1 MSIPEPPFRRNLFE
15 IENARNLTRDEIAA
29 TFVPTSSFWRILS
42 SKNHIILGSRGS
54 GKTAL
59 AKMLAHDHLSRLND
73 ARAQQA
79 VASKSFIGVYVPMSI
94 EWVGGLKN
102 KPWQTE
108 KEAEEFF
115 QWRLNISTCLA
126 FLITIRSCIETYLRN
141 KGEQARVEEDLVGQ
155 LASSWSEDSFSCT
168 TIRALQN
175 YLENIEHKKQQ
186 QLARLRVTGRLREG
200 EEPVGLSF
208 DTDLFVPL
216 RRGVVLAS
224 RALSLPT
231 DSTWILCLDEAEFL
245 GSLHHRILN
254 SYLRSASAPLVF
266 KITTMPYFH
275 HTLATNSGA
284 PLDVGHDFE
293 YVYIDQDPVVLAGAA
308 GHEGEEFGSILFNK
322 RAQVSGTKFKAISV
336 KTLLGPSILLD
347 RKSSPWDPKSSEMTL
362 LKKYAGENTV
372 RRAERLLTES
382 KPAFMDQIGRK
393 MHGALLL
400 REAVEGQTGRDELSI
415 YSGFSMAM
423 RCCDANPRRLIR
435 LFNSLLLETKWR
447 RRGNKRIP
455 ELSAKTQTRVL
466 MAFSTSTL
474 VRIQSEQEYG
484 PQLYQFVRMLG
495 EYMHDSLHAGYL
507 ATDQVSSISIDQRI
521 TPIQWTLVRRAVAL
535 GLFYPNVSANNPDQ
549 MPEKE
554 GVFHLAYVLA
564 PHFRI
569 LPRRGRSRNLRLVED
584 YFRERHREQ
593 PETAVQQRL
602 EFMQMTDREEEG
614 S

>member
-1 MSIPEPPFRRNLFE
+1 MSVAEPTFRRNLFE

-42 SKNHIILGSRGS
+42 SKNHIVLGSRGS

-73 ARAQQA
+73 PRAQQA
-79 VASKSFIGVYVPMSI
+79 IASRAFIGIYVPTSI

-108 KEAEEFF
+108 REAEEFF

-126 FLITIRSCIETYLRN
+126 FLITLRSCLETYVRD
-141 KGEQARVEEDLVGQ
+141 KGEQARLEASLVEQ
-155 LASSWSEDSFSCT
+155 LASSWSDDALVCD
-168 TIRALQN
+168 TIRGLQN

-186 QLARLRVTGRLREG
+186 QLARLRVTGTLREG
-200 EEPVGLSF
+200 EEPAGLPF
-208 DTDLFVPL
+208 ETDLFVPL

-224 RALSLPT
+224 RALELPT

-245 GSLHHRILN
+245 GPLHHRILN
-254 SYLRSASAPLVF
+254 SYLRSASGPLVF

-293 YVYIDQDPVVLAGAA
+293 YVYIDQDPVLLAGSA
-308 GHEGEEFGSILFNK
+308 GHEGEKFGSMLFNR
-322 RAQVSGTKFKAISV
+322 RAQISGSKFKAISL
-336 KTLLGPSILLD
+336 KKLLGSSQLLD
-347 RKSSPWDPKSSEMTL
+347 RKATSWDLQSREVL
-362 LKKYAGENTV
+362 LLRRYTDQNTID
-372 RRAERLLTES
+372 RAERLLMEDRS
-382 KPAFMDQIGRK
+382 AFMDQIGRK
-393 MHGALLL
+393 IHGALLL
-400 REAVEGQTGRDELSI
+400 RESVEKQKGREELSI

-435 LFNSLLLETKWR
+435 LFNSLLLETKWK
-447 RRGNKRIP
+447 RRGNIKIA

-466 MAFSTSTL
+466 TAFSASTL

-484 PQLYQFVRMLG
+484 PELYRFINMLG
-495 EYMHDSLHAGYL
+495 KYMQDSLHKHRL
-507 ATDQVSSISIDQRI
+507 STDQISSVAIDQKI
-521 TPIQWTLVRRAVAL
+521 TDTEWFLVKRAVAL
-535 GLFYPNVSANNPDQ
+535 GLLYPNVSANSPDQ
-549 MPEKE
+549 MPERE

-564 PHFRI
+564 PHFRL
-569 LPRRGRSRNLRLVED
+569 LPRRGRSRNLRIIMQ
-584 YFRERHREQ
+584 YFQ
-593 PETAVQQRL
+593 TTDPEPPGVQQRL
-602 EFMQMTDREEEG
+602 EFMLSKEENDL
-614 S
+614 